1 MTTTDTPTS
10 ASASAPVSQQALR
23 ELLDRAA
30 ITDLLARWGAILDE
44 KRLDDLRSTFADD
57 AEITTP
63 GGHAEGID
71 AILTQAGRHEDPD
84 LRTQHLMSDL
94 VLDLDGDTATAR
106 ANYVGIFA
114 RGEGD
119 VLAPPPVF
127 EVGFVYRLGLV
138 RTVDGWRIRSM
149 VQHPTWINGERPF

>member
-1 MTTTDTPTS
+1 MSTTTDTT
-10 ASASAPVSQQALR
+10 PVHPQDLQ
-23 ELLDRAA
+23 ELVDRAA

-44 KRLDDLRSTFADD
+44 KRLDNLRSTFADD
-57 AEITTP
+57 ASITTP

-71 AILTQAGRHEDPD
+71 AILAQASRHEDPG

-94 VLDLDGDTATAR
+94 VVDLDGDTATAR

-114 RGEGD
+114 RGEGE
-119 VLAPPPVF
+119 LAPPPVF

-138 RTVDGWRIRSM
+138 RTAGGWRIRSM
-149 VQHPTWINGERPF
+149 VQHPTWVNGERPF